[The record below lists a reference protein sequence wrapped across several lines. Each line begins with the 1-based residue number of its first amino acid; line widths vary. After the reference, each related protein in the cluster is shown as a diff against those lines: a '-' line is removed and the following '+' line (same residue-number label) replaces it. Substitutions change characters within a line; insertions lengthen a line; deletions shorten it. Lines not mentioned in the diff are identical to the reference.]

1 MVTDSGKS
9 AWLQVIGHAI
19 MILVT
24 VAMLAP
30 FLLMIISSITEDQSL
45 VVDGYRFLPKKVS
58 FEAYRYIF
66 QQWGVIGRGYLITV
80 LVTLVGTTL
89 SLAITSML
97 GYVISRKDLPASGWM
112 TGIVVVTILF
122 NGGLV
127 PTYLMYTR
135 YLGLKNSILALI
147 IPGLLMNGFNVF
159 LMRTYFQTSIP
170 MALIEAA
177 KIDGAGEFFTFRKI
191 VLPLAMPIL
200 ATVGLLVGLAYWN
213 DWFNGLIFINKPE
226 LYSIQ
231 LILNTMLQDIQF
243 LINNAMVSGEAGDAA
258 GRIPSTSIRMA
269 IAVIGS
275 LPVLLA
281 FPFFQK
287 YFVKGITLGAVK
299 G

>member
-1 MVTDSGKS
+1 MVTDSRKS
-9 AWLQVIGHAI
+9 IWLQIIGHAI
-19 MILVT
+19 MIFVT
-24 VAMLAP
+24 AAMLAP
-30 FLLMIISSITEDQSL
+30 FILMIVSSFTDDATL
-45 VVDGYRFLPKKVS
+45 VVEGYRFLPNKVS

-80 LVTLVGTTL
+80 VVTLTGTTI

-97 GYVISRKDLPASGWM
+97 GYVLSRRDFPAAGWM
-112 TGIVVVTILF
+112 TIAVVITILF

-135 YLGLKNSILALI
+135 YLGLKNSILALLV
-147 IPGLLMNGFNVF
+147 PGLLMNGFNVF
-159 LMRTYFQTSIP
+159 LMRTYYRTSIP
-170 MALIEAA
+170 VALIEAS
-177 KIDGAGEFFTFRKI
+177 KIDGAGEFFTFVKI
-191 VLPLAMPIL
+191 VLPLSMPIL

-213 DWFNGLIFINKPE
+213 DWFNGLIYINNPE

-243 LINNAMVSGEAGDAA
+243 LINNALVSGEAGDAIA
-258 GRIPSTSIRMA
+258 RIPSTSIRMA

-281 FPFFQK
+281 FPFFQR
-287 YFVKGITLGAVK
+287 YFIKGITLGAVK

>member
-1 MVTDSGKS
+1 MVTDSRKS
-9 AWLQVIGHAI
+9 AWLQIIGHAI

-24 VAMLAP
+24 AAMLAP
-30 FLLMIISSITEDQSL
+30 FILMIVSSITDDATL
-45 VVDGYRFLPKKVS
+45 VIEGYRFLPKKVS

-66 QQWGVIGRGYLITV
+66 QQWSVIGRGYLITV
-80 LVTLVGTTL
+80 VVTLVGTTL

-97 GYVISRKDLPASGWM
+97 GYVLSRRDFPAAGWM
-112 TGIVVVTILF
+112 TIAVVITILF

-135 YLGLKNSILALI
+135 YLGLKNSLLALL

-159 LMRTYFQTSIP
+159 LMRTYYRTSIP
-170 MALIEAA
+170 MALIEAS
-177 KIDGAGEFFTFRKI
+177 KIDGAGEFFTFLKI
-191 VLPLAMPIL
+191 VLPLSMPIL

-213 DWFNGLIFINKPE
+213 DWFNGLIYINKPE

-243 LINNAMVSGEAGDAA
+243 LINNAMVSGEAGDAIA
-258 GRIPSTSIRMA
+258 RIPSTSIRMA

-281 FPFFQK
+281 FPFFQR
-287 YFVKGITLGAVK
+287 YFIKGITLGAVK